1 MVIQKQQR
9 SHMESLEITDFK
21 SFKGKHII
29 GPMKRFTAIIGPNG
43 SGKSNLMDAISFV
56 LGERGTNL
64 RVRKLGDLIHGASV
78 GRPSGTR
85 CKVQMNFIDEHNKR
99 HTYSRAIVSSTSS
112 EYKVDGRAV
121 QPKEYH
127 QALKEIN
134 IFIKARNFL
143 VYQGAIEQIAMQ
155 SPKELTGLI
164 EELSGSLEKKN
175 EYEQLKAEMQK
186 AETEAQEIMSRR
198 RDVAMEKK
206 EAKAEKD
213 QARNYQAVRD
223 DLAAKNRDLYL
234 AQIYAAEQNRKRAQR
249 QLDAFTNEA
258 DEVRQRKADHE
269 QEVTEK
275 HQIVRQRFREL
286 NKLES
291 RLMKES
297 KKVGEQRP
305 LCMQSRQVVD
315 HIKSKLD
322 GAKKIQQAA
331 RKKAEEHTSHVKEAE
346 GKLEVAQKQKAEL
359 KKRLAHESKQ
369 QKLNLN
375 QQQIVEYRQLKNDA
389 EKQTTLV
396 AAKLYNLQ
404 QDQESDRAVVSHE
417 KRKLEEC
424 NERIREKI
432 REIEREK
439 RHIESMKESITHN
452 QERIEKETAE
462 LKEAEKQVRSFK
474 EESKKLNDQLDDV
487 VKRIADAHGDTNETR
502 REQIRREALENLKRV
517 FPDKVYGRLVEL
529 CTPSHK
535 KYTIAVTKIL
545 QKHMNSIVCDT
556 DETARLCIPYLR
568 EQRHPPETFLPLN
581 SLEVQPLKESLR
593 NMTDPPNVK
602 LVYDVIQCNMP
613 QVRKA
618 LQFACGNALVT
629 DNANQARQ
637 LAYGADRHRAVAL
650 DGTLFQPNGVISGG
664 GSDLKARAKRW
675 DEQLIRKLKE
685 EQRVLMEK
693 LHTLQANSKR
703 ELDVEMK
710 RRQIQSLES
719 RTRYTTLEIKNRT
732 QQLQSLEI
740 KLEQY
745 QSEIEIIQI
754 RISDKEAQIAERN
767 ETIENAE
774 KERSEVVD
782 RVFQDFCERIGV
794 KHIREYEEGELHFF
808 QEMERQ
814 LSECDAEVSKL
825 ENELDYLRTEN
836 REAAVERETQAIKTL
851 ERELKE
857 REKALKD
864 ETKRLAEI
872 EEEVENLRAEV
883 DAKKKLVEEAEA
895 EHSTVRKEGHAVD
908 KELQQLE
915 KKILQQQQLIS
926 RKSSRR
932 HDLLHE
938 CKVNV
943 VELPLLRGS
952 LDTLIVLDEMIVDDS
967 NNGGSQLPSSQQ
979 ADSLTT
985 AEEIEVD
992 FRTLNSKTKRLLEDE
1007 NETAKYVTQLEKAVK
1022 EIEEK
1027 FSKLQAPATDAN
1039 QRMEQVKER
1048 EQETTE
1054 ECEASRRKA
1063 RKAHLA
1069 FEKVKNE
1076 RYRRFQEFFEPVS
1089 QRIDEIYKKLS
1100 QNESAQAFL
1109 GPANQEEPYL
1119 DGINYNCIAPGKRF
1133 RPMDNLSGGEKTIAA
1148 LALLFAIHSSNP
1160 SPFFVLDE
1168 IDAALDNTNI
1178 GKVVKYIMD
1187 RSRDDVQLIVISLK
1201 EELFNKGDALVGVF
1215 PRDVEHA
1222 VMASGIVTYDMEKFH
1237 AS

>member
-1 MVIQKQQR
+1 M
-9 SHMESLEITDFK
+9 SLESLEIVDFK
-21 SFKGKHII
+21 SFKGKHVI
-29 GPMKRFTAIIGPNG
+29 GPFKKFSAIIGPNG

-64 RVRKLGDLIHGASV
+64 RVRKLGDLIHGVSV
-78 GRPSGTR
+78 GEPSNTR
-85 CKVQMNFIDEHNKR
+85 CNVQMNFIDKDNER
-99 HTYSRAIVSSTSS
+99 HTYSRSVVSSTSS
-112 EYKVDGRAV
+112 EYKIDGRAV
-121 QPKEYH
+121 TPKEYRE
-127 QALKEIN
+127 ALKEIN
-134 IFIKARNFL
+134 ISIKARNFL
-143 VYQGAIEQIAMQ
+143 VYQGAIEQIAIQ

-164 EELSGSLEKKN
+164 EELSGSIEKKH
-175 EYEQLKAEMQK
+175 EYEQLRAEMQK
-186 AETEAQEIMSRR
+186 AEAEAQEIMSRR

-206 EAKAEKD
+206 EARAETEH
-213 QARNYQAVRD
+213 ARDYQALRD
-223 DLAAKNRDLYL
+223 DLTAKNRDLYL
-234 AQIYAAEQNRKRAQR
+234 AQIYAVEQTRKKLQR

-258 DEVRQRKADHE
+258 DEIRQRKADHE

-291 RLMKES
+291 RLVKEN
-297 KKVGEQRP
+297 KKVVEQRP

-331 RKKAEEHTSHVKEAE
+331 RKKAEEHTKHVKEAE
-346 GKLEVAQKQKAEL
+346 GKLEEAQKQKAEL

-452 QERIEKETAE
+452 QEQIEKETAE
-462 LKEAEKQVRSFK
+462 LKEAEKQMLLFN
-474 EESKKLNDQLDDV
+474 EESKKLNDQLNDV
-487 VKRIADAHGDTNETR
+487 VKRIADANVETNESNSEQKR
-502 REQIRREALENLKRV
+502 RDALENLKSLL
-517 FPDKVYGRLVEL
+517 PDKVYGRVVDL

-535 KYTIAVTKIL
+535 KYAVAMTKIL
-545 QKHMNSIVCDT
+545 RKHMNSIICDT
-556 DETARLCIPYLR
+556 DETARLCISHLR
-568 EQRHPPETFLPLN
+568 TQRHAPETFLPLN
-581 SLEVQPLKESLR
+581 SLDVHPLNESLR
-593 NMTDPPNVK
+593 SLTNPPNVK
-602 LVYDVIQCNMP
+602 LIYDVVQCTIP
-613 QVRKA
+613 EVRKA
-618 LQFACGNALVT
+618 VQFACGNALVT
-629 DNANQARQ
+629 DNAEQARQ
-637 LAYGADRHRAVAL
+637 LAYGADGHRAVAL

-693 LHTLQANSKR
+693 LNTLKANSKR

-710 RRQIQSLES
+710 RRQIHSLES
-719 RTRYTTLEIKNRT
+719 RIPYTTREIKNRT

-740 KLEQY
+740 NLEQY
-745 QSEIEIIQI
+745 QSEVEIIQT
-754 RISDKEAQIAERN
+754 RIADKEVQIAERN
-767 ETIENAE
+767 EKIENAE
-774 KERSEVVD
+774 HEKSDQED
-782 RVFQDFCERIGV
+782 KVFAEFCERIGV

-814 LSECDAEVSKL
+814 LSECDAKISKL

-836 REAAVERETQAIKTL
+836 REAAVERETQVIKTL

-857 REKALKD
+857 REKALED

-908 KELQQLE
+908 KELHKLE
-915 KKILQQQQLIS
+915 KKILQQQQLVS

-952 LDTLIVLDEMIVDDS
+952 LDKLIVLDSMITDDS
-967 NNGGSQLPSSQQ
+967 NNGASQSASSQQ
-979 ADSLTT
+979 TDSLTT

-1007 NETAKYVTQLEKAVK
+1007 NETATYVTQLEKAVK
-1022 EIEEK
+1022 EIEGK

-1048 EQETTE
+1048 EQEATE

-1100 QNESAQAFL
+1100 QNQSAQAFL

-1119 DGINYNCIAPGKRF
+1119 DGINYHCVAPGKRF

-1168 IDAALDNTNI
+1168 IDAALDNTNV
-1178 GKVVKYIMD
+1178 GKVVQYLNE
-1187 RSRDDVQLIVISLK
+1187 RSHEDLQIIVISLK
-1201 EELFNKGDALVGVF
+1201 DGFFNKAESLIGLF
-1215 PRDVEHA
+1215 PEETVPCIESAVLTCDLEGLDISVE
-1222 VMASGIVTYDMEKFH
+1222 
-1237 AS
+1237 